1 MKAKDLVELN
11 NQKRKEL
18 TEENLK
24 YYEDMLVYIRLS
36 YDKSEQETE
45 EVLSELLD
53 HLLEAQKEGRTANDV
68 FGEEPKRYA
77 DEIIGELPKMVTK
90 QRFKFFVMIIL
101 YFLAAY
107 TIFEAVFSVISHY
120 LLDVDSLTKE
130 IFVGSFTIKTI
141 FSVPIAFLFFY
152 LLIRYIRW
160 TCFKNINKVK
170 QFFLLWLFGVFMF
183 AIFLGLILITPEFGP
198 TLEIPFYIS
207 ILLGIILYFAA
218 RLTSKRI

>member
-18 TEENLK
+18 TKENLK

-68 FGEEPKRYA
+68 FGEEPKEYA

-90 QRFKFFVMIIL
+90 QGLKFSVMIIL

-120 LLDVDSLTKE
+120 LLNVDSLTKE

-141 FSVPIAFLFFY
+141 VSVPIAFLFLY
-152 LLIRYIRW
+152 LIIRYIRW

-183 AIFLGLILITPEFGP
+183 AIFLGLIFITPELGP
-198 TLEIPFYIS
+198 KLEIPFYVGI
-207 ILLGIILYFAA
+207 ILGIILYFAA